1 MNCSAI
7 PNTNANSSGRGT
19 WVLLVR
25 PTSSGTSETTKP
37 SAATSAPSR
46 LLLATWYAAVA
57 SKASRRSQ
65 LSQCT
70 AIAQSMQ
77 VACPVGDEP
86 AHPIGLHEMDEM
98 PTTQA
103 GEPGVR
109 NGSRQLAPSRSGH
122 HRVPGS
128 SQHERRT
135 VERTKPRPCVERQ
148 RQFRLDPISGHV
160 GPRPGNVAAQE
171 IAWKAQAELRRQR
184 GDPSRAVHA
193 STYPMT
199 QETPHRQCH
208 RSAARK
214 GRRMTAG
221 RDTKNPSLERSEV
234 S

>member
-86 AHPIGLHEMDEM
+86 AHPIGL
-98 PTTQA
+98 
-103 GEPGVR
+103 
-109 NGSRQLAPSRSGH
+109 
-122 HRVPGS
+122 
-128 SQHERRT
+128 
-135 VERTKPRPCVERQ
+135 
-148 RQFRLDPISGHV
+148 
-160 GPRPGNVAAQE
+160 QE

-184 GDPSRAVHA
+184 GNPSRAVHA

-208 RSAARK
+208 RSAARQ
-214 GRRMTAG
+214 R
-221 RDTKNPSLERSEV
+221 
-234 S
+234 